1 MLEQAGY
8 YQAQH
13 DALQKQP
20 ALPATS
26 TSMLPLPE
34 LAHTTITTKHT
45 KLPDPPVFMGNLQLD
60 DISLNI
66 WKIKMADK
74 MGQDEAHYL
83 NALAQLCYI
92 FS

>member
-8 YQAQH
+8 YQAEH

-26 TSMLPLPE
+26 TSTPPLSE
-34 LAHTTITTKHT
+34 LAHITITTKCA
-45 KLPDPPVFMGNLQLD
+45 KLPDLPVFMENLRLD
-60 DISLNI
+60 DISLDI
-66 WKIKMADK
+66 WKIKMANK

-83 NALAQLCYI
+83 NALAQLHYI